1 MMQGQMPSFW
11 RSALTL
17 VLITFVSFPEG
28 EAAEHDADRIRL
40 DETVISGN
48 QELPKVLYILPW
60 QSPEGRP
67 RLEIAQSLSDDNV
80 LKRVY
85 PPAHRRE
92 LQYWNGLKAM
102 DEQSTRMQQPAR
114 KGMDEP
120 AN

>member
-1 MMQGQMPSFW
+1 MKQRQGTSLR
-11 RSALTL
+11 RSALAL
-17 VLITFVSFPEG
+17 VLIAFAGFSAA
-28 EAAEHDADRIRL
+28 EAAEHDEDRIRL

-102 DEQSTRMQQPAR
+102 DEQSMRTHQPPA
-114 KGMDEP
+114 KGMEKP
-120 AN
+120 AD